1 MTPAKSVK
9 LIKRRSDRQLDD
21 SGFKGPSAYGSSIE
35 TKLGHI
41 CLLNIFL
48 MYNFELTWPGLAMS
62 DQD

>member
-48 MYNFELTWPGLAMS
+48 INNFELI
-62 DQD
+62 